1 MWRRH
6 SNHELNDL
14 TFKNWQD
21 QTNIKYWKS
30 NYKHRSQISNPIHPP
45 KAPRCDICLR
55 KHCLFCNVAH
65 LTFRHNLSHVC
76 MYWHMRCQTIQTGKA
91 SVAHLGF
98 KVENFHGVK
107 KVLVGIKRAI
117 IVSMGKSLFPT
128 IHLLFRFDLLKGI
141 AQKQRSSRMER
152 VKKCKTNLA
161 RVRRWTR
168 VGLSEQK
175 LISYVCK

>member
-1 MWRRH
+1 
-6 SNHELNDL
+6 
-14 TFKNWQD
+14 
-21 QTNIKYWKS
+21 
-30 NYKHRSQISNPIHPP
+30 
-45 KAPRCDICLR
+45 
-55 KHCLFCNVAH
+55 
-65 LTFRHNLSHVC
+65 

-91 SVAHLGF
+91 SVTHLGF
-98 KVENFHGVK
+98 KVETFHGVK

-161 RVRRWTR
+161 RVRQWTW
-168 VGLSEQK
+168 VGLSEQIVSCFK
-175 LISYVCK
+175 IQNWNNDLIWIKIRWVISHDSFVGDAWALQLKWTPGHNIHT